1 MKARFIPAALIFV
14 IFSCAL
20 YASDMVPY
28 RKSRYINDYA
38 GVINDKNARDIML
51 LLKKF
56 EQKTGIESSILTIER
71 AADYSAG
78 KEGIDMLASQ
88 ALVEWRL
95 DDLGILLVIAVS
107 DRRLKIELGR
117 SVDENGWD
125 KSREIIDSAIIP
137 YFKSGDYST
146 GIYEGAKA
154 MTAAFKPSVK
164 SNKAKKPDMLIY
176 FLLGGAALFFAAAGI
191 SFAVSRAKKPRQ
203 NFTAK
208 AETGRKGYG
217 GGAVGSW

>member
-1 MKARFIPAALIFV
+1 MKARLISAVLIFLV
-14 IFSCAL
+14 FFCAL
-20 YASDMVPY
+20 HASDMVPY

-56 EQKTGIESSILTIER
+56 EQKTGIESSVLTIGR

-88 ALVEWRL
+88 ALAEWRL
-95 DDLGILLVIAVS
+95 EDSGILLVVAVS

-117 SVDENGWD
+117 LVDETGWD
-125 KSREIIDSAIIP
+125 KSREIIDNTIIP

-154 MTAAFKPSVK
+154 MTVAFKPSVK
-164 SNKAKKPDMLIY
+164 SQKPDMLIY
-176 FLLGGAALFFAAAGI
+176 FLLGGALLFFAAAGI
-191 SFAVSRAKKPRQ
+191 SFAVSKAKKPKQ
-203 NFTAK
+203 NFTAQPK
-208 AETGRKGYG
+208 TGRKGYG

>member
-1 MKARFIPAALIFV
+1 MKLRFVSAVLFFCV
-14 IFSCAL
+14 FLCTL

-38 GVINDKNARDIML
+38 SVINDKNARDIML

-56 EQKTGIESSILTIER
+56 EQKTGIESSILTIGR
-71 AADYSAG
+71 TADYSAG

-88 ALVEWRL
+88 ALAEWQL
-95 DDLGILLVIAVS
+95 DDSGILLVVAVS

-117 SVDENGWD
+117 SVDETGWD
-125 KSREIIDSAIIP
+125 KSREIIDNTIIP

-154 MTAAFKPSVK
+154 MTVAFKPSI
-164 SNKAKKPDMLIY
+164 KAKKPDMLIY

-191 SFAVSRAKKPRQ
+191 SFTVSRGKKPRQ
-203 NFTAK
+203 KFTAK
-208 AETGRKGYG
+208 SDAGRKGYG